1 MSFNLRPYQKK
12 AIDDIKKAL
21 IEHDKILFQLSTG
34 GGKTFIFC
42 NLILQYPGKNFVILV
57 NREEL
62 VYQTVDS
69 LAKLGVHAEA
79 IIPKTKKL
87 QKHSNVYVAMEKTLW
102 NRMKNQSDFLPEIDI
117 AIADE
122 CHRAEFDKFIPIFK
136 KVIGFTATPV
146 RIERKKFF
154 RCNTCGEESNN
165 VQNHCGE
172 EMQEWSREHK
182 LSEHYET
189 IVLGPSINELIEEG
203 FLMPEKPYAV
213 RIANLSKIKI
223 KGDDYDTASINNE
236 YSTEQALFNVVKNYK
251 AHCLGLKTM
260 IFNASI
266 KQADKVY
273 ERFIDEGIE
282 NVRCFH
288 THSVGVNRKELVNW
302 FKTTPG
308 AILINVSVFTT
319 GFDATSV
326 EAIIVNRPTKS
337 LSLWVQMVGRGARP
351 CKEILKTDFIVI
363 DGGDNIK
370 EHGVWSNIDRDWEK
384 IFWNGYKPDRP
395 KREVLEEVIECESC
409 HTLIPKSSSICPACG
424 HVIVEEKKIVE
435 KNELQEVAK
444 PVFLAPKPKAE
455 KIIDYALRVDPRVNF
470 AYKVLENQILDL
482 FKTHQVSKE
491 LFLSVKANGKLDAK
505 IDGYNRSLYFAANKS
520 KLEQTQ
526 LIRLKTRHERIIKK
540 IEDYY
545 GND

>member
-1 MSFNLRPYQKK
+1 MFQLRPYQQK
-12 AIDDIKKAL
+12 AIDDIKQAL
-21 IEHDKILFQLSTG
+21 IEHDKVLFQLSTG

-42 NLILQYPGKNFVILV
+42 NLIKEYLDKNFVILV

-62 VYQTVDS
+62 VDQTVKS
-69 LAKLGVHAEA
+69 LAKLGVASEA
-79 IIPKTKKL
+79 ITPKVKKL
-87 QKHSNVYVAMEKTLW
+87 QKHSNVYVAMERTLW
-102 NRMKNQSDFLPEIDI
+102 NRITKHDNFLPKIDI

-122 CHRAEFDKFIPIFK
+122 CHRAEFDKFVPVFN

-146 RIERKKFF
+146 RIERKKFW
-154 RCNTCGEESNN
+154 RCNTCGEESNYIKD
-165 VQNHCGE
+165 HCGE

-182 LSEHYET
+182 LSEHYQT

-213 RIANLSKIKI
+213 KIADISKVKM
-223 KGDDYDTASINNE
+223 KGDEYDTASIQSE
-236 YSTEQALFNVVKNYK
+236 YSTDQALFNVVKNYE
-251 AHCLGLKTM
+251 AHCKGLKTM

-266 KQADKVY
+266 EQAEKVY
-273 ERFIDEGIE
+273 ERFIEAGIE
-282 NVRCFH
+282 NVKCFH
-288 THSVGVNRKELVNW
+288 SQSEKVNRVELVHW

-370 EHGVWSNIDRDWEK
+370 EHGVWSNVDRDWEN
-384 IFWNGYKPDRP
+384 IFWNGYKPDRA

-409 HTLIPKSSSICPACG
+409 YTLIPKSSSICPVCG
-424 HVIVEEKKIVE
+424 HVIVAEKKIVE
-435 KNELQEVAK
+435 KDELQEVAK
-444 PVFLAPKPKAE
+444 PVFLAPQPKAE
-455 KIIDYALRVDPRVNF
+455 KIIKYALRVDPRVNF

-482 FKTHQVSKE
+482 FKTHQVSKQ
-491 LFLSVKANGKLDAK
+491 LFLNVKANGKLDEK
-505 IDGYNRSLYFAANKS
+505 IHKYNCDLFWAAMKS
-520 KLEQTQ
+520 ELEQTQ
-526 LIRLKTRHERIIKK
+526 LIRLQTRHERIIKK
-540 IEDYY
+540 IEEYY
-545 GND
+545 GIN